1 MQGSTLAYQSCTSK
15 HEIEGKM
22 LDDAARVL
30 SMAYIITVVV
40 YVLPPL
46 VPHRHNTHTHI
57 HIEL

>member
-1 MQGSTLAYQSCTSK
+1 
-15 HEIEGKM
+15 M
-22 LDDAARVL
+22 LDDAERVL